1 MQMPPLNKI
10 LPPRFAA
17 FCALFIG
24 IARVKQTLH
33 STVPKPE
40 FSEGQISRDLMRLL
54 TWQLWL
60 AKDLGAPPGVSPGI
74 DPFLN

>member
-1 MQMPPLNKI
+1 MPPLNEI

-33 STVPKPE
+33 WTVPKPPHSGTMSK
-40 FSEGQISRDLMRLL
+40 SERFDAITDLATM
-54 TWQLWL
+54 
-60 AKDLGAPPGVSPGI
+60 VS
-74 DPFLN
+74 

>member
-1 MQMPPLNKI
+1 MPPLNEI

-24 IARVKQTLH
+24 ITRVKKTLH
-33 STVPKPE
+33 STVPKPPL
-40 FSEGQISRDLMRLL
+40 SECHISSDLIPLL